1 MQTSCKKD
9 VEPIDLLQAFEII
22 VEKAKGSSLGEEF
35 YQKADPYLVFVSD
48 KLCISK
54 RASVIM
60 ALFADRCY
68 DTHIRFSDLT
78 EFLDCRILTL
88 LRYSNETQELIDKEY
103 VCQNRI
109 EGLSYSIP
117 MEVME
122 AFQHNLR
129 YIPSDVD

>member
-1 MQTSCKKD
+1 MMMVKQISDKKD
-9 VEPIDLLQAFEII
+9 VEQIDLLQAFEII

-35 YQKADPYLVFVSD
+35 YQKTEPYLGFVSD

-109 EGLSYSIP
+109 EGLSYSSFAEIRI
-117 MEVME
+117 
-122 AFQHNLR
+122 L
-129 YIPSDVD
+129 PSALDFL

>member
-1 MQTSCKKD
+1 MVKQISDKTD

-88 LRYSNETQELIDKEY
+88 LRYSNETQELIDNY
-103 VCQNRI
+103 R
-109 EGLSYSIP
+109 
-117 MEVME
+117 
-122 AFQHNLR
+122 
-129 YIPSDVD
+129 

>member
-1 MQTSCKKD
+1 
-9 VEPIDLLQAFEII
+9 
-22 VEKAKGSSLGEEF
+22 
-35 YQKADPYLVFVSD
+35 
-48 KLCISK
+48 
-54 RASVIM
+54 M

-122 AFQHNLR
+122 AFQHNRR
-129 YIPSDVD
+129 YIPSDVDEFTARELFDKFDELFLEMPLRKTEQAGFEKETQSAGFQE